1 MSDKENVLDLKKTL
15 EEIHILSEEDK
26 LGIRAGVN
34 MTLILYK
41 LAREIKDNTTG
52 YLSEEGYVDIMQ
64 VLNYCRVEM
73 QECHLNSDQDFFDN
87 EIAGYLDASKYAQN
101 THGWKI
107 YINADISGLERRYVI
122 AHEVSHYII
131 DSIYNNKVR
140 RYCTTPVF
148 PKDSSEQ
155 SCDMLAS
162 FLLMPLEN
170 VMEYFKCFRDEKMK
184 AGEKPR
190 KVEFIKYLASKF
202 IITDLQAAMSF
213 EHVRHLAGVL
223 YEKSIFYQSQKS
235 ELQCDNRSEEVQFLK
250 EFGKEY
256 EMIKK
261 HRECFR

>member
-1 MSDKENVLDLKKTL
+1 MSDKENVLDLEDTLKKM
-15 EEIHILSEEDK
+15 HVLSKEDK
-26 LGIRAGVN
+26 LGIRDGVN

-41 LAREIKDNTTG
+41 LALEIKNKTPN

-202 IITDLQAAMSF
+202 ILTDLQAAMSF

-223 YEKSIFYQSQKS
+223 YEKSIFYKSQKS
-235 ELQCDNRSEEVQFLK
+235 ELQCENRSEEFNFLSNFK
-250 EFGKEY
+250 QEY
-256 EMIKK
+256 DMIDEY
-261 HRECFR
+261 RECFR